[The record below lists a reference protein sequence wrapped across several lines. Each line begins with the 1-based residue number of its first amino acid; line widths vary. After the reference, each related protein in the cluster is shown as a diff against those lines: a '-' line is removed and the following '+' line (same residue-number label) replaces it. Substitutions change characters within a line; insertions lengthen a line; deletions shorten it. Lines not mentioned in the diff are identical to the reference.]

1 MNIKSILENLDK
13 NVISEETATS
23 IAEAFEAAVNE
34 KADARIKLE
43 VESVTSKIDED
54 HANKLK
60 KLLEAIDTDHTEKLE
75 KVVEAINTDHAQKLE
90 SIANF
95 YKNALNEK
103 ADEFSA
109 KLVEQVSN
117 FLDIALEKAIP
128 QDQLTEA
135 VTNVY
140 ARKKLDEIRNL
151 VGIDQEHID
160 SSIKSA
166 ITEGKSKIDELT
178 EKLNE
183 SYKENEVLLNKI
195 KETEAKALLEEK
207 TQGMPTSKKEFVY
220 KLLNDKE
227 SSYIQE
233 NFNYVVEMFER
244 SEEETATELVKEA
257 KQKAQTLDAK
267 VPAAKTLVSESKEA
281 AQTSN
286 GLVSEYLSELTRK

>member
-1 MNIKSILENLDK
+1 MNIKSLLENLDK
-13 NVISEETATS
+13 NVISEETATA
-23 IAEAFEAAVNE
+23 IAEAFETAVNE
-34 KADARIKLE
+34 KVESRVKLE
-43 VESVTSKIDED
+43 VEEVTSKIDED
-54 HANKLK
+54 HAEKLK

-75 KVVEAINTDHAQKLE
+75 KVVDAINSDHTQKLE
-90 SIANF
+90 TLSNY
-95 YKNALNEK
+95 YKTALNEK
-103 ADEFSA
+103 AEDFSK

-128 QDQLTEA
+128 QAQLNEA

-160 SSIKSA
+160 GSIKSA

-183 SYKENEVLLNKI
+183 SYKENEVLAGKI
-195 KETEAKALLEEK
+195 RLIESKALLEEK
-207 TQGMPTSKKEFVY
+207 TQGMPKTKKDFVY

-244 SEEETATELVKEA
+244 SEEETATKLADEA
-257 KQKAQTLDAK
+257 KQKAQTLDAN
-267 VPAAKTLVSESKEA
+267 VPKARSVISESKAEDKPV
-281 AQTSN
+281 
-286 GLVSEYLSELTRK
+286 GLVNEYLSELNRK

>member
-1 MNIKSILENLDK
+1 MNIKSILEKLDK
-13 NVISEETATS
+13 SIISEETATA
-23 IAEAFEAAVNE
+23 IAEAFETAVNE
-34 KADARIKLE
+34 KVDSRVKLE
-43 VESVTSKIDED
+43 VENTVSKIDED
-54 HANKLK
+54 HAEKLK

-75 KVVEAINTDHAQKLE
+75 KVVNTITEDHTSKLE
-90 SIANF
+90 LLSNF
-95 YKNALNEK
+95 YKKALNEK
-103 ADEFSA
+103 ADEFSE

-128 QDQLTEA
+128 QAQLNEA
-135 VTNVY
+135 VANVY

-160 SSIKSA
+160 SSIKGA

-178 EKLNE
+178 QKLNE
-183 SYKENEVLLNKI
+183 SYKDNETLLSKI
-195 KETEAKALLEEK
+195 NAIEGKALLEEK

-244 SEEETATELVKEA
+244 SEEEAASKLAVEA

-267 VPAAKTLVSESKEA
+267 VPAKVLVTESNTEDRPKGFV
-281 AQTSN
+281 N
-286 GLVSEYLSELTRK
+286 EYLSELSRK